1 MDRGATVTATLT
13 SERYRRSPLVQE
25 GLKIPCKVSAI
36 MPGTVSNL
44 LVLEKYWQLV
54 EDLYTEPKNEEIFGS
69 FLHAI
74 VTDQRPPPAKKNTK
88 IKKAVP
94 SKVPEHRDVRSFF
107 GNATRQ
113 LKSVTKNSKEVETI
127 CID

>member
-1 MDRGATVTATLT
+1 MDRRATATATLT
-13 SERYRRSPLVQE
+13 SEHYRRSPLVQE

-54 EDLYTEPKNEEIFGS
+54 EELYTEPKNEEILGS

-88 IKKAVP
+88 IKKAVT
-94 SKVPEHRDVRSFF
+94 SNVPEHRDVRSFF

>member
-1 MDRGATVTATLT
+1 
-13 SERYRRSPLVQE
+13 
-25 GLKIPCKVSAI
+25 

-44 LVLEKYWQLV
+44 SVLEKYWQLV
-54 EDLYTEPKNEEIFGS
+54 EELYTEPKNEEILGS
-69 FLHAI
+69 ILHSI

-94 SKVPEHRDVRSFF
+94 SNVPEHRDIRSFF
-107 GNATRQ
+107 GNAATRQ

>member
-1 MDRGATVTATLT
+1 
-13 SERYRRSPLVQE
+13 
-25 GLKIPCKVSAI
+25 

-54 EDLYTEPKNEEIFGS
+54 EDLYTEPKNEEILGS

-74 VTDQRPPPAKKNTK
+74 VTDHRPPPAKKNIK
-88 IKKAVP
+88 IKKAVT
-94 SKVPEHRDVRSFF
+94 SNVPEHKDIRRFS
-107 GNATRQ
+107 GNGATRQ
-113 LKSVTKNSKEVETI
+113 VKSVTKNSKELETI

>member
-1 MDRGATVTATLT
+1 MDRRATATATLT
-13 SERYRRSPLVQE
+13 SEHYRRSPLVQE

-54 EDLYTEPKNEEIFGS
+54 DLYTETKNEEIFGS

-94 SKVPEHRDVRSFF
+94 SNVPEHKDIRSFF
-107 GNATRQ
+107 GNAATRQ